1 MIPSNNSILATDLEV
16 TSQPSLSHKMYIDDK
31 YINGICMDLEEVK
44 QTIYKILNTERY
56 QYNIYSFDYGVELS
70 DLIGE
75 PISYVCSEI
84 ERRITEALTQDD
96 RIESVSDFEF
106 DTSKRHEV
114 VCTFVVHTIFGDV
127 VEEKVVN
134 A

>member
-1 MIPSNNSILATDLEV
+1 MIPSNSIFTTDLEV
-16 TSQPSLSHKMYIDDK
+16 TTQPSLSHKMYIDDK
-31 YINGICMDLEEVK
+31 YINGTCKNLEEVK
-44 QTIYKILNTERY
+44 QAIYKILNTERY
-56 QYNIYSFDYGVELS
+56 QYVIYSFDYGVEFA

-106 DTSKRHEV
+106 DISQKHEV
-114 VCTFVVHTIFGDV
+114 VCTFTVHTIFGDTT
-127 VEEKVVN
+127 EERMVTV
-134 A
+134 